1 METHTVLAERQST
14 NTLRKAS
21 FREGEKKPMHTVK
34 KRSQLPFIQ
43 LQKLSE
49 AIQHLPAEFFLSEKT
64 FSINTGNINRVI
76 QHMAADGGQFCRNII

>member
-34 KRSQLPFIQ
+34 KEANCLSFSFRNCQKQYNIYLLNSSCLR
-43 LQKLSE
+43 KLS
-49 AIQHLPAEFFLSEKT
+49 
-64 FSINTGNINRVI
+64 V
-76 QHMAADGGQFCRNII
+76 